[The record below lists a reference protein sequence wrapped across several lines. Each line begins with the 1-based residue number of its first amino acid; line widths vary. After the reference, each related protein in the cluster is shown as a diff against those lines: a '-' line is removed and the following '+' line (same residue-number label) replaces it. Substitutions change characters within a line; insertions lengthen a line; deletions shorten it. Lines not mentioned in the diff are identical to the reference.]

1 MERFTISLDDALA
14 AAFDAWLAGRGYA
27 TRSEAV
33 RDLLRAELARTAAQ
47 AGGGAPADCV
57 ASVSY
62 VYDHHERR
70 LAARLTALQHAR
82 HELVVAT
89 THVHLDDA
97 HCLETV
103 VLRGDGAAVRR
114 LAEAVCAER
123 GVRHGQVNLI
133 GLAPPGVAPH
143 GHRHAHAATPVTDDG
158 DTAAPSGR

>member
-33 RDLLRAELARTAAQ
+33 RDLLRAELARAAAQ
-47 AGGGAPADCV
+47 AGVVDATECV
-57 ASVSY
+57 ASLSY

-70 LAARLTALQHAR
+70 LAARLTALQHER
-82 HELVVAT
+82 HELVVAA
-89 THVHLDDA
+89 THVHLDDV

-123 GVRHGQVNLI
+123 GVLHGQVNLI
-133 GLAPPGVAPH
+133 GVAPPGAAPH
-143 GHRHAHAATPVTDDG
+143 GHRHAHADAPAADG
-158 DTAAPSGR
+158 GDAAAPSGR